1 MSEITT
7 EIFILTGECFDFQQK
22 NCLRFYGTSKDL
34 GAVEV
39 LLTNHK
45 PLFFIERNTTLY
57 GLDKK
62 YIRKEVNLKNFAG
75 KPVDALYFETLKD
88 YRKTLSEIKELGYK
102 TYESDVDP
110 VRRFLMERFINAQMR
125 VIGKYEKTNEIVSF
139 KNPKIEP
146 CETNPDFVIMSLDI
160 ETSSKGNLLYSIAIH
175 VTGRKGEIKKVF
187 ILGQPNK
194 KSPAHIFFFEDER
207 SLLLSFFD
215 LIREIDP
222 DIIIGW
228 HIIGFDLLFLE
239 NKCKELNLNFYIGRK
254 DGKVII
260 KKREPKGYFAFVQG
274 RVVIDVP
281 TTLRMSF
288 YNFEDYRLETVAKEL
303 LGVGKTITS
312 DQNKVKE
319 IERFFSEDKLK
330 LAEYNLQDTVLVSEI
345 INKTKLIDQLV
356 KRAQLSGLL
365 IDNLGLMTAAFDHFF
380 LPRLHRYGYVAP
392 DVDDIEI
399 NEHAAGGYVIE
410 PTPGIYENVSVF
422 DFKSLYPSIIQ
433 TFKIDPLSRLLNNI
447 DTIKTPEGFKFSS
460 SQHFLPGFIN
470 SLMKQR
476 EIAKKNKDDALSQA
490 IKILMNSFYGVMGS
504 SNCRFYHPDLPTAIT
519 STGKYLLLES
529 KSYLES
535 LGYKVVYG
543 DTDSLFVIMI
553 DSYSGNSQ
561 EKAGEEL
568 AKKLNEFWKNE
579 LKNKFN
585 AESFLEIEFEKN
597 YKKFIITPARGSS
610 EYGAKKRYA
619 GLLLKNGKEEIEF
632 VGLEFVRSDWTK
644 LAKEFQT
651 ELYRRIFNQDEI
663 ENWIRNLIKDLKS
676 GKFDDKLIYKKRL
689 RKNLDE
695 YVKNIPPHVR
705 AAKLL
710 NEAQD
715 VVYYV
720 ITKRGPIPIQF
731 RHDDID
737 YEHYIEKQL
746 KPIADSVLTFLGK
759 SFDNIVS
766 KNQLSIFDL

>member
-1 MSEITT
+1 MSEVTT
-7 EIFILTGECFDFQQK
+7 EIFLLTGECFDFQQK
-22 NCLRFYGTSKDL
+22 NYLRFYGTSKDL

-39 LLTNHK
+39 LFTNHK

-62 YIRKEVNLKNFAG
+62 YIRKEVNLKNFSG

-88 YRKTLSEIKELGYK
+88 YRQYLFEIKELGYK

-110 VRRFLMERFINAQMR
+110 VRRFLMERFINSQMR
-125 VIGKYEKTNEIVSF
+125 VIGNYDKTNEIVSF

-146 CETNPDFVIMSLDI
+146 CETNPNFVIMSLDI

-175 VTGRKGEIKKVF
+175 VTGRKGEIKKVL

-194 KSPAHIFFFEDER
+194 KFPDHILFFEDER
-207 SLLLSFFD
+207 NLLLSFFN

-312 DQNKVKE
+312 DQNKVKV

-330 LAEYNLQDTVLVSEI
+330 LSEYNLQDAVLVSAI
-345 INKTKLIDQLV
+345 VSKTKLIDQLV

-380 LPRLHRYGYVAP
+380 LPRLHKYGYVAP

-433 TFKIDPLSRLLNNI
+433 TFKIDPLSRLLNHI

-460 SQHFLPGFIN
+460 TQHFLPDFIN
-470 SLMKQR
+470 SLIKQR

-553 DSYSGNSQ
+553 DLHSNNSE

-597 YKKFIITPARGSS
+597 YRKFIITPARGSS

-619 GLLLKNGKEEIEF
+619 GLLIKNGKEEIEF

-663 ENWIRNLIKDLKS
+663 DNWIRNLIKDLKS
-676 GKFDDKLIYKKRL
+676 GKFNDKLIYKKRL

-715 VVYYV
+715 VVYYL
-720 ITKRGPIPIQF
+720 ITKRGPIPIQL